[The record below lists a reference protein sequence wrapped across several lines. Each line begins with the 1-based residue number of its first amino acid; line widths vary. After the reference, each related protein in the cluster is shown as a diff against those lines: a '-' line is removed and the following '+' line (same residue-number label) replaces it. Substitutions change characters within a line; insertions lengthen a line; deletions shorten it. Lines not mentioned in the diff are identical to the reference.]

1 MKRNKPMDW
10 KWLYEMV
17 QKIDN
22 RGDEQAKV
30 LERLTTTVEEHVRR
44 TNILEEKM
52 ERIEEHVTMVR
63 GVGKFLASI
72 PILAA
77 IYKLFV

>member
-1 MKRNKPMDW
+1 MDW
-10 KWLYEMV
+10 KWLYGMIE
-17 QKIDN
+17 KIDA

-63 GVGKFLASI
+63 GVGKFIILI
-72 PILAA
+72 PILAS
-77 IYKLFV
+77 IYKLFS